1 MPAVVGE
8 TLDQW
13 ENKFRLSMTKELE
26 IEFFGGYSKKMAMST
41 HDSVLRMVQTC
52 PNIQETMSTL
62 SCFRRAL
69 RTKCVQII
77 RGVESI
83 SDLRHGESLP
93 STA

>member
-13 ENKFRLSMTKELE
+13 KNSLRLSMTKELE
-26 IEFFGGYSKKMAMST
+26 IGGYSKKMAMST

-52 PNIQETMSTL
+52 ANIQETMSTL

>member
-13 ENKFRLSMTKELE
+13 ENKLRLSMTKELE
-26 IEFFGGYSKKMAMST
+26 IEFLGGYSKKMAMST
-41 HDSVLRMVQTC
+41 HDSVVRMA
-52 PNIQETMSTL
+52 NIQETMSTL

-83 SDLRHGESLP
+83 SDLRHGGSLP